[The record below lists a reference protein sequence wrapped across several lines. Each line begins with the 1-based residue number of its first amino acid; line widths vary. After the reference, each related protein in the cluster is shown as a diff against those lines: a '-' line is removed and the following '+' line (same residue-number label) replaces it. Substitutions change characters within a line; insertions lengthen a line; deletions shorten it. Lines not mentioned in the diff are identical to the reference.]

1 MRLGIQNY
9 VATEAKIAQKQTGK
23 DQNRKHKSVAET
35 KKGPKTGP
43 LNYHSHGYCTNLKD
57 KNEKDKLKG
66 RTREQPILGPRG
78 QTSANY
84 FFFSYFFLFGFL
96 KNQSKFD
103 VLGVIHNILKMSCLG
118 ISWKFF

>member
-1 MRLGIQNY
+1 MGIQNY

-35 KKGPKTGP
+35 KKGLKTGP
-43 LNYHSHGYCTNLKD
+43 FNYHSHGYCTNLKD

-66 RTREQPILGPRG
+66 RTREKPILGPRG

-84 FFFSYFFLFGFL
+84 FFFLFFPLWLFE
-96 KNQSKFD
+96 KSKEVWCTLD
-103 VLGVIHNILKMSCLG
+103 QRL
-118 ISWKFF
+118 

>member
-1 MRLGIQNY
+1 MGIQNY

-66 RTREQPILGPRG
+66 RTREKPILGPRG

-84 FFFSYFFLFGFL
+84 YFFLIFSSLAF
-96 KNQSKFD
+96 
-103 VLGVIHNILKMSCLG
+103 
-118 ISWKFF
+118 WKIKASLMY